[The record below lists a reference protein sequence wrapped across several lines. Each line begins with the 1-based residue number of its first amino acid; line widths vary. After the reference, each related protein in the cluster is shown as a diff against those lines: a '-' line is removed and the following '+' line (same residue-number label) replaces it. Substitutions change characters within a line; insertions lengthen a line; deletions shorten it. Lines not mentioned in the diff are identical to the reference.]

1 MDIGR
6 RISIY
11 RKLHNMT
18 LQQLGGEYLS
28 TAHLSKIE
36 NGHRRPGVNTLQ
48 VISKA
53 LGLPESFFTKYEAE
67 DHEVRHVLNQL
78 QLFIIT
84 DLDRAGPLIEAIDE
98 NYYEYLSHVYQEMYF
113 LLLKCSYYCKSRMA
127 KKAKMVYDRYIQ
139 AYLHKYALKDLPPYV
154 RNAYHYCQGIRTYQ
168 QADFQTSLRH
178 YQDFSL
184 AKSPLPIKA
193 ALTYN
198 RAVLSNALEDYQ
210 MAIDYCKEVQT
221 YYESLNQT
229 EDVSMILNLLGIIYL
244 NQKQFEEAMN
254 FLGQAQEQSEKD
266 ENRYLLAQIL
276 HNKGV
281 VMRNLGQNKKA
292 CSFLE
297 RALKLK
303 ELEGETANKQIS
315 YHSLCKSYL
324 QEGDLTQA
332 QRVFNTA
339 KDEIRND
346 IDHYYLLESFLDYY
360 RQTGDQIRYEQG
372 LESCIAYFEQG
383 TDKEPLETLY
393 QKLGDHFYQ
402 LGKYKRAAD
411 CYIAH
416 IKATSD
422 IPNIG

>member
-18 LQQLGGEYLS
+18 LQQLGGKHLS

-36 NGHRRPGVNTLQ
+36 NGHRRPGVHTLQ
-48 VISKA
+48 VISNT
-53 LGLPESFFTKYEAE
+53 LGLPEAFFNKYETE
-67 DHEVRHVLNQL
+67 DHEVHHVLNQL

-84 DLDRAGPLIEAIDE
+84 DLDKAAPLIEAIDE
-98 NYYEYLSHVYQEMYF
+98 NYYEYLSNVNQEMYF
-113 LLLKCSYYCKSRMA
+113 LLLRCSYYCKARMVKEA
-127 KKAKMVYDRYIQ
+127 KKVYDLYIK
-139 AYLHKYALKDLPPYV
+139 AFLHEYVLEDLPLYL
-154 RNAYHYCQGIRTYQ
+154 RNAYHYCQGIRYYQ
-168 QADFQTSLRH
+168 QADYQSSLCH

-210 MAIDYCKEVQT
+210 MAINYCKEVQT

-244 NQKQFEEAMN
+244 NQKQYEEAMG
-254 FLGQAQEQSEKD
+254 FLNQAQEQSEKD
-266 ENRYLLAQIL
+266 KNRYLLAQIL

-281 VMRNLGQNKKA
+281 VMRNLGQIKKA

-297 RALKLK
+297 SALKLK
-303 ELEGETANKQIS
+303 ELEGISANKQIS
-315 YHSLCKSYL
+315 YHSLCKAYL
-324 QEGDLTQA
+324 QEGELTQA
-332 QRVFNTA
+332 LRIFKKA
-339 KDEIRND
+339 KEEIRD
-346 IDHYYLLESFLDYY
+346 DADHYYLLESFLDYY
-360 RQTGDQIRYEQG
+360 RQTGDQVHYEQG
-372 LESCIAYFEQG
+372 LESCITYFEEG

-393 QKLGDHFYQ
+393 QKLGDHFYE

-411 CYIAH
+411 CYLSH
-416 IKATSD
+416 IKTTSG
-422 IPNIG
+422 IPNFG

>member
-18 LQQLGGEYLS
+18 LQQLGGEHLS

-53 LGLPESFFTKYEAE
+53 LGMPEAFFTKYEAE

-98 NYYEYLSHVYQEMYF
+98 NYYEYLYHVNQEMYF

-127 KKAKMVYDRYIQ
+127 KKAKMLYDRYIQ
-139 AYLHKYALKDLPPYV
+139 AYLHKYALEDLPPYV

-168 QADFQTSLRH
+168 QADFLTSLRH

-210 MAIDYCKEVQT
+210 MAIDYCKEVRT

-229 EDVSMILNLLGIIYL
+229 EDVGMILNLLGVIYL
-244 NQKQFEEAMN
+244 NQKQFEEAMK
-254 FLGQAQEQSEKD
+254 FLDQAQELSEQD

-281 VMRNLGQNKKA
+281 VMRNFGQNKKA

-324 QEGDLTQA
+324 QEGDLPQA
-332 QRVFNTA
+332 QSIFNTA
-339 KDEIRND
+339 KDEISD
-346 IDHYYLLESFLDYY
+346 EADHYYLLESFLDYY
-360 RQTGDQIRYEQG
+360 RQTGDQVRYEQG
-372 LESCIAYFEQG
+372 LESCIAYFEKG

-393 QKLGDHFYQ
+393 QKLGDHFYE

-411 CYIAH
+411 YYLAH
-416 IKATSD
+416 IKTTSD
-422 IPNIG
+422 LPIIG